1 MSVKVDLDELAAHVA
16 TYGLAYLLT
25 VTDDQRVHA
34 VAVRPSV
41 TGDGVTVEG
50 VGRRTL
56 ANLDTRPEV
65 SLLWPPAEDGG
76 YTLIVDGTATASD
89 GALAVKPSHAVLHRP
104 ADHAPDGAPSGAT
117 SCGND
122 CVPLGEG

>member
-25 VTDDQRVHA
+25 VTDDQRAHA

-41 TGDGVTVEG
+41 TADSVTVDG

-56 ANLDTRPEV
+56 ANLDARPDV
-65 SLLWPPAEDGG
+65 SLLWPPVEDGG
-76 YTLIVDGTATASD
+76 YTLIVDGSAMAT
-89 GALAVKPSHAVLHRP
+89 GGVLTITPSHAVLHRP
-104 ADHAPDGAPSGAT
+104 ADHAPDRRPSDAT
-117 SCGND
+117 CGND
-122 CVPLGEG
+122 CVSLGDG